1 MIGGKEAPLVFP
13 LGVYLMRFGC
23 CTTLEGL
30 EATRNAGFD
39 YAELQVGALDPEG
52 ADSKF
57 AETRQRIADAG
68 LPVEAF
74 NVFIPAALP
83 VVGDRVERERL
94 NAYLDTA
101 LARMSEVGAD
111 IIVFGSGG
119 ARSTPDGFDRKR
131 AMDQIA
137 AFLHTVAEKLDRVGM
152 TLAIE
157 PLYKTACD
165 NINTV
170 GEALEMARRVD
181 HPRIKVLADLFH
193 MTYED
198 DGFESLDEAG
208 ADLRHV
214 HVPVPQLNGMPPRPW
229 DGIYVEFLNA
239 LRAGGYADRISVED
253 NGGRFGDYSTE
264 PKQALEY
271 IKGEWT

>member
-1 MIGGKEAPLVFP
+1 
-13 LGVYLMRFGC
+13 MRFGC

-39 YAELQVGALDPEG
+39 YAELQVAALIPEG
-52 ADSKF
+52 AESEF
-57 AETRQRIADAG
+57 AVVRRRIADAG

-74 NVFIPAALP
+74 NVFIPPALP
-83 VVGDRVERERL
+83 VVGAGVDRERL
-94 NAYLDTA
+94 DGYLDTA

-111 IIVFGSGG
+111 VIVFGSGG
-119 ARSTPDGFDRKR
+119 ARSTPDGFDRER

-137 AFLHTVAEKLDRVGM
+137 AFLRMVAEKLDRVGM

-198 DGFESLDEAG
+198 DRMESLDEAG
-208 ADLRHV
+208 TDLRHV
-214 HVPVPQLNGMPPRPW
+214 HVPVPRLNGMPPRPW
-229 DGIYVEFLNA
+229 DGIYVEFLDA
-239 LRAGGYADRISVED
+239 LQAAGYADRISIED

-264 PKQALEY
+264 AKRALVH
-271 IKGEWT
+271 IKGEWA